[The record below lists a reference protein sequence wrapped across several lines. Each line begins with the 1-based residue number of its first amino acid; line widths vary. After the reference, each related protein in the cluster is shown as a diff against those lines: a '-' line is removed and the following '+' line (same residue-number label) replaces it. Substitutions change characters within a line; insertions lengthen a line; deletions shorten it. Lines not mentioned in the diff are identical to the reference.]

1 MINQRRNL
9 RSGTTYWQAHT
20 PRVPVQSV
28 TQVEPFYDVVIIGAG
43 ISGAFV
49 ADAISNGERRVLVV
63 DRRNPA
69 AGSTSASTALIQWEV
84 DVPLGELSRKIGK
97 VRAVNAYR
105 ATRKAVAELATFI
118 TRNKLKC
125 DMIKRDTL
133 LIAGNEMSGRA
144 LRKETALRRAAGLPS
159 RYLDTDALAKRYGFV
174 RDGAILSSGSLEIDP
189 RKLTFEL
196 LRKAQG
202 KGCHL
207 HFPDAVTKMEHTS
220 AGVFLTF
227 ESGLKVAARKVIA
240 ATGYEA
246 LPDVPKSNYD
256 LISTWALA
264 TKPVAPETLWHG
276 RALVWEAS
284 DPYLYFRTTV
294 DHRII
299 VGGED
304 MAFNNPEKRDRLTA
318 TKVKRVISKLQK
330 LLPDVELVPDYTW
343 AGTFAESPTGLPS
356 IGPLPKQPNVF
367 ALLGAGGNGITY
379 SVIARAMVLRWL
391 NDRREPLTKVFGH

>member
-1 MINQRRNL
+1 MINKRRNL
-9 RSGTTYWQAHT
+9 RSGTTYWQART
-20 PRVPVQSV
+20 SRVPLH
-28 TQVEPFYDVVIIGAG
+28 TANTVEPFYDVVIIGAG
-43 ISGAFV
+43 ISGALV
-49 ADAISNGERRVLVV
+49 ADAISNGQRRVLVV
-63 DRRNPA
+63 DRRNPS

-97 VRAVNAYR
+97 QRAVNAYR
-105 ATRKAVAELATFI
+105 STRKAVADLYRLI
-118 TRNKLKC
+118 THDKLKC
-125 DMIKRDTL
+125 DMFKRDTL
-133 LIAGNEMSGRA
+133 LISGNEMSGRA
-144 LRKETALRRAAGLPS
+144 LRKETSLRTSAGLPS
-159 RYLDTDALAKRYGFV
+159 RYLEAGALSKRYGFE
-174 RDGAILSSGSLEIDP
+174 RDGAILSSGSLELDP

-202 KGCHL
+202 NGCHI
-207 HFPDAVTKMEHTS
+207 HFPDAVTRMEHTS

-227 ESGLKVAARKVIA
+227 ESGLKVAASKVIA

-264 TKPVAPETLWHG
+264 TKPVAPDALWHG

-294 DHRII
+294 DDRII

-318 TKVKRVISKLQK
+318 TKVKRIISKLQK
-330 LLPDVELVPDYTW
+330 MLPQVKLEPDYTW

-356 IGPLPKQPNVF
+356 IGPLPNQPNIF

-379 SVIARAMVLRWL
+379 SMIARGMALRWL
-391 NDRREPLTKVFGH
+391 NDRKEPMAKIFGH